1 MSFVMSCR
9 ARSLVRAHG
18 VAGVAP
24 QAWVSGFLA
33 LLASVVVALL
43 LATTAHAQDAPE
55 WFDDDDA
62 LLSPGPSSEVSGLGP
77 LMMRELL
84 SAPVLGYV
92 QLSPSGRYLTY
103 QIRSN
108 SRGRLYLRDL
118 ETGEQ
123 ITLMEVGLIGEQQTM
138 RVASLSWKDD
148 ERLIVGV
155 VEQQYGNIRTGTS
168 LPMLIDPSR
177 NWRRTERSVSGFL
190 MFRPDGTR
198 TLIASDFSVG
208 SDRIIGL
215 TSVMRE
221 RGDEI
226 IITVTSRTGH
236 VGTRRVNVETGEINL
251 LDAGTR
257 YISAY
262 HVDADGQVVGRI
274 RGANA
279 RGDRS
284 IIERRGDDGRWHRV
298 ANISRRDLEAQP
310 ELTILGPTGSPGEFF
325 VIRRPD
331 DGVSGTSAVHRYD
344 FTTGSLGASIYA
356 HPVYDADTIMVSSS
370 GEFLAGCYW
379 ADIYRCDFTNPETAQ
394 TMAGLHRFFE
404 DERNIRITSYS
415 RDNARWVLSVSGPDE
430 PGTYYLYDRNRQ
442 QVELIGNAYPE
453 LAMERM
459 GVMRRI
465 DYTAR
470 DGTSLFGYLTELPGA
485 SAPRPLVVLPH
496 GGPEVRDN
504 FEFSI
509 WVQFLASR
517 GYAVFQP
524 QFRGSSGFG
533 RDFARAGYGQWGA
546 LMQDDV
552 TDGVMHLVNE
562 NLVDG
567 DAMCI
572 MGASYGGYVALWAG
586 ATQQSLYRCVISVAG
601 VSDPVA
607 IQQWERRTH
616 GEDSPRFQYWA
627 QSLGHPVR
635 DRERLESISPIRHAE
650 RWSLPTLLIHG
661 ELDGIVPFE
670 QSESMARALRR
681 AGREVETVWLEY
693 ARHSGWHYFN
703 QNRAFAQIE
712 RFLLTHIPPAGWN
725 GVLPEWELYERSQ
738 GRPHERRLYV
748 IRDDPNLSNGAPRGA
763 RRDGQETW
771 PGAAPSG
778 Q

>member
-9 ARSLVRAHG
+9 ARSRVRAHG
-18 VAGVAP
+18 VAGFAP

-33 LLASVVVALL
+33 LLASVAVALL
-43 LATTAHAQDAPE
+43 LATTVHAQDAEEGPE
-55 WFDDDDA
+55 GAVEEQGTGVA
-62 LLSPGPSSEVSGLGP
+62 LELGGAGP
-77 LMMRELL
+77 LIMWELL
-84 SAPVLGYV
+84 SEPVLNHV
-92 QLSPSGRYLTY
+92 QLSPSGRYLSY
-103 QIRSN
+103 EVRHQG
-108 SRGRLYLRDL
+108 RGRLYLRDL
-118 ETGEQ
+118 ETGERVSLMDVGEIGDSQ
-123 ITLMEVGLIGEQQTM
+123 IM
-138 RVASLSWKDD
+138 RVGALHWKNDESL
-148 ERLIVGV
+148 V
-155 VEQQYGNIRTGTS
+155 VEVLEQRYGIIRTGSS

-177 NWRRTERSVSGFL
+177 NWRRDDYSARGFL
-190 MFRPDGTR
+190 LFRPDGTR
-198 TLIASDFSVG
+198 SLITSDFAIG
-208 SDRIIGL
+208 TDRIVGL
-215 TSVMRE
+215 ASVL
-221 RGDEI
+221 RGQSDEI
-226 IITVTSRTGH
+226 IITVTTRTGH
-236 VGTRRVNVETGEINL
+236 VGTRRVNIHTGQHRMQDE
-251 LDAGTR
+251 GVR

-262 HVDADGQVVGRI
+262 HIDANGQVVGRI

-284 IIERRGDDGRWHRV
+284 IIERRGEDGRWHRV

-310 ELTILGPTGSPGEFF
+310 ELTILGPTDSPGEFF

-344 FTTGSLGASIYA
+344 FTTGSLGPSVYA
-356 HPVYDADTIMVSSS
+356 HPVYDADAIMVSSS

-379 ADIYRCDFTNPETAQ
+379 ADVYRCDFANPETAQ

-404 DERNIRITSYS
+404 DERNIRITSQS

-442 QVELIGNAYPE
+442 QVELIGNAYPA

-470 DGTSLFGYLTELPGA
+470 DGTRLFGYLTEMPGA

-496 GGPEVRDN
+496 GGPEVRDHYDYDL
-504 FEFSI
+504 

-586 ATQQSLYRCVISVAG
+586 ATQQSLYRCVISIAG

-607 IQQWERRTH
+607 IQQWERRTY
-616 GEDSPRFQYWA
+616 GEDSTRFQYWA
-627 QSLGHPVR
+627 QSLGHPVH
-635 DRERLESISPIRHAE
+635 DRERLESISPIRHVD

-661 ELDGIVPFE
+661 RLDGVVPIE

-681 AGREVETVWLEY
+681 AGHEVETVWLSS
-693 ARHSGWHYFN
+693 ARHSRWRYPD
-703 QNRAFAQIE
+703 QNEAFAEIE
-712 RFLLTHIPPAGWN
+712 RFLFTHIPPPGWD
-725 GVLPEWELYERSQ
+725 GTMPEWHAFETRPEIAFSSRIYTIPREMRFR
-738 GRPHERRLYV
+738 GRR
-748 IRDDPNLSNGAPRGA
+748 
-763 RRDGQETW
+763 
-771 PGAAPSG
+771 
-778 Q
+778 